1 MIMGLDM
8 YLEKVKRIKNAKLDE
23 LVKLN
28 DYFSWVTR
36 PNKYKDS
43 TFMEWN
49 RTEMEDVNLDLAED
63 YISEYKHRYSTWDK
77 DKKYGFH
84 TMFQQVAYWRK
95 ANHIHN
101 WFVENVQNGTDDCGC
116 YEVTKEQLEQLLE
129 ICIVVRDNSKMIHDS
144 EGETY
149 IKDTSTA
156 ERLLPTQSG
165 FFFGSTDY
173 DKWYLEDIRYTIKE
187 LRKILKTTD
196 FEHEIVFY
204 TSSW

>member
-1 MIMGLDM
+1 MGLDM

-23 LVKLN
+23 LVTLN
-28 DYFSWVTR
+28 NYFSWVTR

-43 TFMEWN
+43 TMNEWN
-49 RTEMEDVNLDLAED
+49 GKEEEDVNLDFAED

-77 DKKYGFH
+77 NKEYGYH
-84 TMFQQVAYWRK
+84 TMFQQIAYWRK

-101 WFVENVQNGTDDCGC
+101 WFVENIQNGTDDCGY

-129 ICIVVRDNSKMIHDS
+129 ICIEVRDNSKMIHDS

-156 ERLLPTQSG
+156 ERLLPTKSG